1 MALQILQLTFNNE
14 LNESLQVGDD
24 VYYTSQNTSPEH
36 GFSISG
42 LSNVKK
48 IGTIVAMSSGNISTV
63 NVMYDDSNITTP
75 NDGDFIMFAKNKIVN
90 TSNMLGYYAEAKFVN
105 NDNEK
110 HAELFA
116 ISSDLFESSK

>member
-1 MALQILQLTFNNE
+1 
-14 LNESLQVGDD
+14 
-24 VYYTSQNTSPEH
+24 
-36 GFSISG
+36 
-42 LSNVKK
+42 
-48 IGTIVAMSSGNISTV
+48 MSSGNISTV
-63 NVMYDDSNITTP
+63 NVIYDDSNITTP

-90 TSNMLGYYAEAKFVN
+90 TSSMLGYYAEAKFVN